1 MEEIYLKD
9 IEKIS
14 KVLENARMTETG
26 EEVSKL
32 SYKGSTIVVPTI
44 YLNRLVPSYGNE
56 RTIESLTGIKLGLA
70 VNTAKGA
77 STYSQLSQTSDGF
90 YNLEKPQ
97 RLAKDELSQTG
108 EKKTNYYKPIIPEKP
123 KRRFD

>member
-1 MEEIYLKD
+1 MDEIYLKD

-32 SYKGSTIVVPTI
+32 SYKGSTIVVPTT
-44 YLNRLVPSYGNE
+44 YLNRLVPSYGDE

-77 STYSQLSQTSDGF
+77 STYSQTNDGF
-90 YNLEKPQ
+90 YKLEGPQKP
-97 RLAKDELSQTG
+97 LENKAELSQT
-108 EKKTNYYKPIIPEKP
+108 EEENPERLFKRDKKLEYIS
-123 KRRFD
+123 